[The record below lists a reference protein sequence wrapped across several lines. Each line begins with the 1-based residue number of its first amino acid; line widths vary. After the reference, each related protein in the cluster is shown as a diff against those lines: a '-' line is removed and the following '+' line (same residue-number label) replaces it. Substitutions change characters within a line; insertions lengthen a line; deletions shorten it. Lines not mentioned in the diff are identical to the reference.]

1 MVLQKTLK
9 SPLDRKEIKPVNP
22 KGNQPWIFIGRSDA
36 EAEAPL
42 LWPPDAKSWLTGK
55 DPDAGKDWG
64 QEEKGA
70 TENEMVGWHHWLNG
84 HEFEQT
90 LGDSKAWR
98 VLQSMGLQRVRHNWA
113 NDQQQHGANTPSRID
128 HKPPSRHHWPWSWEL
143 THTFCSCEPGLA
155 SSSSGWNQCN
165 DGLFLTFP
173 KAIKHLPLKNSKLSK
188 TESNTMLLF
197 LKSAGRVYFW
207 RPFFKRGPS
216 WSGEQ
221 PSAPDNSLYLS
232 LVVQPQ
238 WCRHWVVMPS
248 MAWPSCSQ

>member
-1 MVLQKTLK
+1 MLGKIEGKRRRGRQRMRW
-9 SPLDRKEIKPVNP
+9 LDGITDSMDMNLSKLWEIVKP
-22 KGNQPWIFIGRSDA
+22 G
-36 EAEAPL
+36 
-42 LWPPDAKSWLTGK
+42 
-55 DPDAGKDWG
+55 
-64 QEEKGA
+64 
-70 TENEMVGWHHWLNG
+70 
-84 HEFEQT
+84 
-90 LGDSKAWR
+90 

-113 NDQQQHGANTPSRID
+113 NDQQQHGANTPARID
-128 HKPPSRHHWPWSWEL
+128 HKPPSQHHWPWSWEL
-143 THTFCSCEPGLA
+143 TCTFCSCEPGLA
-155 SSSSGWNQCN
+155 SSSCGWNQCN

-207 RPFFKRGPS
+207 RPFLKRGPS

-232 LVVQPQ
+232 LVAQPQ
-238 WCRHWVVMPS
+238 WCGHWVVMPS